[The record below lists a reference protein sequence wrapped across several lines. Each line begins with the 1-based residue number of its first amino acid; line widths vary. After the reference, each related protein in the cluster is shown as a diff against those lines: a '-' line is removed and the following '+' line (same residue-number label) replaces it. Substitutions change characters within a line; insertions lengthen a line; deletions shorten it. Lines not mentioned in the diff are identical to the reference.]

1 MSSGRL
7 RYCMNWT
14 DYLERNTNRFLDELK
29 DFLRIPSIS
38 ALPDHAPDVRRAAE
52 WVQARL
58 EAAGLEHIEI
68 LETGG
73 HPVVYA
79 DWLHVPGKPTYLIY
93 GHFDVQP
100 VDPVDLWTS
109 PPFEP
114 TIRDGRL
121 YARGASDDKGNMLAP
136 IQAIEALLQSTGT
149 LPVNLK
155 FLLEGQ
161 EEIGSP
167 QIPAWL
173 AANTDRFAC
182 DLVLNAD
189 SGQVGVNQPGLLLS
203 TKGLCGLEVGL
214 HGANSDL
221 HSGLYGGVIQ
231 NPLHAL
237 AELIASM
244 HENGRVTVA
253 GFYDDVEDMT
263 PIEREAM
270 AAIPFNESDLK
281 QELGLEVFPGEVGYS
296 IRERQAARPTLEVNG
311 LWGGF
316 QGAGM
321 KTVIPNEAHAK
332 ITCRL
337 VANQT
342 PTKILELVKAHIETH
357 TPKGV
362 RASVR
367 PSESRAD
374 PYRMPAD
381 HPANQIASE
390 VLEGIYG
397 KQPWPVR
404 VGGTIPVLALFKN
417 LLGVETLGW
426 GFGLNDEHFH
436 APDEFFRIASFE
448 RARVAYCKLLER
460 LGH

>member
-1 MSSGRL
+1 MAT
-7 RYCMNWT
+7 WT
-14 DYLERNTNRFLDELK
+14 EYLAQHQDRYLEELK

-38 ALPDHAPDVRRAAE
+38 ALPEHAQDVRRAAE
-52 WVQARL
+52 WVEARL
-58 EAAGLEHIEI
+58 ETAGLEHTVI

-79 DWLHVPGKPTYLIY
+79 DWLHAPDKPTYLIY

-100 VDPVDLWTS
+100 VDPLSLWTS

-121 YARGASDDKGNMLAP
+121 YARGSSDDKGNMLAP
-136 IQAIEALLQSTGT
+136 IQAIEALLRATGS

-173 AANTDRFAC
+173 AENAQRFAC

-189 SGQVGVNQPGLLLS
+189 SGQVSVDQPGLLLS
-203 TKGLCGLEVGL
+203 TKGLCALQISL

-221 HSGLYGGVIQ
+221 HSGLYGGVVQ
-231 NPLHAL
+231 NPLHAM

-244 HENGRVTVA
+244 HRDGRVTVQ
-253 GFYDDVEDMT
+253 GFYDDVQDMT
-263 PIEREAM
+263 PAEREAM
-270 AAIPFNESDLK
+270 AAIPFDEADLK
-281 QELGLEVFPGEVGYS
+281 RELGLDAFPGEPGYS
-296 IRERQAARPTLEVNG
+296 VPERQAARPTLEVNG

-316 QGAGM
+316 QGAGV

-337 VANQT
+337 VANQK
-342 PTKILELVKAHIETH
+342 PARILELLKAHVEKRA
-357 TPKGV
+357 PEGV
-362 RASVR
+362 QVTVQL
-367 PSESRAD
+367 SESGAD

-390 VLEGIYG
+390 VLQNLYG
-397 KQPWPVR
+397 KQPWPIR
-404 VGGTIPVLALFKN
+404 TGGTIPVLALFKN
-417 LLGVETLGW
+417 LLGVDTLGW
-426 GFGLNDEHFH
+426 GFGLNDERFH

-448 RARVAYCKLLER
+448 RARVAYCALLER
-460 LGH
+460 LGT

>member
-1 MSSGRL
+1 MTW
-7 RYCMNWT
+7 N
-14 DYLERNTNRFLDELK
+14 DYLDHNNAGFLNELK
-29 DFLRIPSIS
+29 EFLRIPSIS
-38 ALPDHAPDVRRAAE
+38 ALPENTPDVRRAAE

-58 EAAGLEHIEI
+58 ETAGLEHIEL

-79 DWLHVPGKPTYLIY
+79 DWLHAPGKPTYLIY

-100 VDPVDLWTS
+100 VDPIELWTS

-114 TIRDGRL
+114 TERDGRL

-136 IQAIEALLQSTGT
+136 IQAIEALLKTTGT
-149 LPVNLK
+149 LPVNIK
-155 FLLEGQ
+155 FFLEGQ

-167 QIPAWL
+167 QIPVWL
-173 AANTDRFAC
+173 AANKQRFAC

-189 SGQVGVNQPGLLLS
+189 SGQVGVDQPGLLLS
-203 TKGLCGLEVGL
+203 TKGLCELEVSL
-214 HGANSDL
+214 FGANSDL
-221 HSGLYGGVIQ
+221 HSGLYGGVVQ
-231 NPLHAL
+231 NPLHAISS
-237 AELIASM
+237 LIASM
-244 HENGRVTVA
+244 HDANGRVSVK
-253 GFYDDVEDMT
+253 GFYDDVREMT
-263 PIEREAM
+263 PAEREAM
-270 AAIPFNESDLK
+270 AAIPFDENELK
-281 QELGLEVFPGEVGYS
+281 LELGLEVFPGESEYS
-296 IRERQAARPTLEVNG
+296 VRERQAARPTLEVNG

-316 QGAGM
+316 QGAGV

-337 VANQT
+337 VANQNPAT
-342 PTKILELVKAHIETH
+342 ILELVKAHIQTH
-357 TPKGV
+357 TPPGV

-367 PSESRAD
+367 LGESVADAYLMPS
-374 PYRMPAD
+374 D
-381 HPANQIASE
+381 HPANRIASE

-397 KQPWPVR
+397 RQPWPVR

-417 LLGVETLGW
+417 IMGVETLGW
-426 GFGLNDEHFH
+426 GFGLNDERFH

-460 LGH
+460 LGQ

>member
-1 MSSGRL
+1 MTTP
-7 RYCMNWT
+7 WT
-14 DYLERNTNRFLDELK
+14 GYLESNTDRFLTELK

-38 ALPDHAPDVRRAAE
+38 ALPEHAPDVRHAAE
-52 WVQARL
+52 WVKTRL
-58 EAAGLEHIEI
+58 EAAGLEHSEI

-79 DWLHVPGKPTYLIY
+79 DWLHAPGKPTYLIY

-100 VDPVDLWTS
+100 VDPIALWTS

-114 TIRDGRL
+114 TERDGRL

-136 IQAIEALLQSTGT
+136 IQAIEALLRTTGS
-149 LPVNLK
+149 LPVNVK

-167 QIPAWL
+167 QIPTWL
-173 AANTDRFAC
+173 AANTARFAC

-189 SGQVGVNQPGLLLS
+189 SGQIGMDQPGLLLS
-203 TKGLCGLEVGL
+203 TKGLCELEVSL

-221 HSGLYGGVIQ
+221 HSGLYGGVVQ
-231 NPLHAL
+231 NPLHAM

-244 HENGRVTVA
+244 HSNGRVTIA
-253 GFYDDVEDMT
+253 GFYDDVQHMT
-263 PIEREAM
+263 PAEREAM
-270 AAIPFNESDLK
+270 AAIPFDENKLK
-281 QELGLEVFPGEVGYS
+281 QELGLEVFPGEAGYS
-296 IRERQAARPTLEVNG
+296 ILERQAARPTLEVNG
-311 LWGGF
+311 MWGGF
-316 QGAGM
+316 QGAGV

-337 VANQT
+337 VANQK
-342 PTKILELVKAHIETH
+342 PSKILELVKTHIETH
-357 TPKGV
+357 TPAGV
-362 RASVR
+362 QVSVR
-367 PSESRAD
+367 LGQSMADAYLMPS
-374 PYRMPAD
+374 D
-381 HPANQIASE
+381 HPANQIASD

-397 KQPWPVR
+397 KQPWPIR
-404 VGGTIPVLALFKN
+404 TGGTIPVLALFKN

-426 GFGLNDEHFH
+426 GFGLNDERFH

-448 RARVAYCKLLER
+448 RARIAYCLLLER
-460 LGH
+460 LGQ

>member
-1 MSSGRL
+1 MAT
-7 RYCMNWT
+7 WT
-14 DYLERNTNRFLDELK
+14 EYLAQNQDRFLEELN

-38 ALPDHAPDVRRAAE
+38 ALPEHAQDVRRAAE
-52 WVQARL
+52 WVEARL
-58 EAAGLEHIEI
+58 ETAGLENPVI

-79 DWLHVPGKPTYLIY
+79 DWLHAPGKPTYLIY

-100 VDPVDLWTS
+100 VDPLNLWTS

-114 TIRDGRL
+114 TVRDGRL
-121 YARGASDDKGNMLAP
+121 YARGSSDDKGNMLAP
-136 IQAIEALLQSTGT
+136 IQAIEALLRATGS

-173 AANTDRFAC
+173 AANAQRFAC

-189 SGQVGVNQPGLLLS
+189 SGQVSVDQPGLLLS
-203 TKGLCGLEVGL
+203 TKGLCALQISL

-221 HSGLYGGVIQ
+221 HSGLYGGVVQ
-231 NPLHAL
+231 NPLHAM

-244 HENGRVTVA
+244 HHDGRVTVQ
-253 GFYDDVEDMT
+253 GFYDDVQDMT
-263 PIEREAM
+263 PAEREAM
-270 AAIPFNESDLK
+270 AAIPFDEAGLK
-281 QELGLEVFPGEVGYS
+281 RELGLDAFPGEPGYS
-296 IRERQAARPTLEVNG
+296 VPERQAARPTLEVNG

-316 QGAGM
+316 QGAGV

-337 VANQT
+337 VANQK
-342 PTKILELVKAHIETH
+342 PARILELIQAHIETH
-357 TPKGV
+357 APAGV
-362 RASVR
+362 RATVQL
-367 PSESRAD
+367 SESGAD
-374 PYRMPAD
+374 PYRMPSD
-381 HPANQIASE
+381 HPANRIASE
-390 VLEGIYG
+390 VLHDLYG

-404 VGGTIPVLALFKN
+404 TGGTIPVLALFKN
-417 LLGVETLGW
+417 LLGVDTLGW
-426 GFGLNDEHFH
+426 GFGLNDERFH

-448 RARVAYCKLLER
+448 RARVAYCALLER
-460 LGH
+460 LGK

>member
-1 MSSGRL
+1 MT
-7 RYCMNWT
+7 WT
-14 DYLERNTNRFLDELK
+14 DYLERHTDRFLNELK

-38 ALPDHAPDVRRAAE
+38 ALPDHAPDVRRAAK
-52 WVQARL
+52 WVQSRL
-58 EAAGLEHIEI
+58 EAAGLEHIEL

-79 DWLHVPGKPTYLIY
+79 DWLHAPGKPTYLIY

-100 VDPVDLWTS
+100 VDPIELWTS

-136 IQAIEALLQSTGT
+136 IQAVEALLQSTGT

-173 AANTDRFAC
+173 AANTERFAC

-189 SGQVGVNQPGLLLS
+189 SGQVGVDQPGLLLS
-203 TKGLCGLEVGL
+203 TKGLCGLEISL

-231 NPLHAL
+231 NPLHAM

-253 GFYDDVEDMT
+253 GFYDDVEDMS
-263 PIEREAM
+263 PAEREAM

-281 QELGLEVFPGEVGYS
+281 QELGLEAFPGEVGYS

-316 QGAGM
+316 QGAGT

-337 VANQT
+337 VANQN
-342 PTKILELVKAHIETH
+342 PAKILELVKAHIQTH
-357 TPKGV
+357 TPEGV
-362 RASVR
+362 LASVR

-374 PYRMPAD
+374 PYSMPAD

-390 VLEGIYG
+390 VLEGMYG

-426 GFGLNDEHFH
+426 GFGLNDERFH

-448 RARVAYCKLLER
+448 RARIAYCKLLER
-460 LGH
+460 LGN